1 MLVET
6 HGVPGD
12 SGAADGAVLVP
23 DPGEVYAGDE
33 FVFWEFSSGGL
44 RRLGRHAGFGELEIA
59 DMPVIDDH
67 PRILGTLVNNA
78 G

>member
-1 MLVET
+1 VLVET
-6 HGVPGD
+6 HGVAGD
-12 SGAADGAVLVP
+12 EGAEQGAIRVP

-44 RRLGRHAGFGELEIA
+44 RRLGRNAGFGELEIVE
-59 DMPVIDDH
+59 MPVIDDH
-67 PRILGTLVNNA
+67 PRILGTLVSA

>member
-1 MLVET
+1 MLLEA
-6 HGVPGD
+6 HGVAGD
-12 SGAADGAVLVP
+12 EGAEQGAIRVP

-44 RRLGRHAGFGELEIA
+44 RRLGRNAGFGELEIVE
-59 DMPVIDDH
+59 MPVIDDH
-67 PRILGTLVNNA
+67 PRILGTLVSA